1 MGRDET
7 PKKMRKTLAGRLA
20 LTTTERQALMPYA
33 TRAPVTTFDKVHP
46 EKKKTNT
53 KCLRDTNKNYY

>member
-46 EKKKTNT
+46 EKKK
-53 KCLRDTNKNYY
+53 NKY